1 MTVLWPIVLGYLLG
15 SISFAYIAGRVGRG
29 IDIRTVGSRNA
40 GSHNVMLEVG
50 RLAGSVVAVLDFVK
64 GATPVLLARWMGL
77 PLWAQVAGGVAAV
90 LGHRFPLYL
99 GLLGLGFRGGT
110 GLGASLGA
118 LLALMPL
125 ETFIALGVLGLFYIV
140 IFKSIASSA
149 LVGLG
154 MLALIAW
161 LRGFPTALVLT
172 PLLFLLLQG
181 LFVLPRGVEMWREA
195 DDKKELIL
203 KTWIVDRDARI

>member
-40 GSHNVMLEVG
+40 GSHNTMLEVG
-50 RLAGSVVAVLDFVK
+50 RLTGSIVAVLDLAK
-64 GATPVLLARWMGL
+64 GAAPVLLARYLGL
-77 PLWAQVAGGVAAV
+77 PLWVQVAGGVAAV

-99 GLLGLGFRGGT
+99 GLLGLGFRGGA

-118 LLALMPL
+118 LLVLMPL
-125 ETFIALGVLGLFYIV
+125 ETFIALCILGLFYIV
-140 IFKSIASSA
+140 IFRSIVSSS

-154 MLALIAW
+154 ALALIAW
-161 LRGFPTALVLT
+161 LRGLPTALILV

-181 LFVLPRGVEMWREA
+181 LIVLPIGIALWREA

-203 KTWIVDRDARI
+203 KTWLVDRDARI

>member
-1 MTVLWPIVLGYLLG
+1 MTVLLPIVLGYLLG

-40 GSHNVMLEVG
+40 GSHNTMLEVG
-50 RLAGSVVAVLDFVK
+50 RLAGSIVAVLDFVK
-64 GATPVLLARWMGL
+64 GAAPVLLARWLDL

-118 LLALMPL
+118 LLAMMPL
-125 ETFIALGVLGLFYIV
+125 ETFVALCILGLFYIV
-140 IFKSIASSA
+140 IFRSIISSS
-149 LVGLG
+149 LMGLG
-154 MLALIAW
+154 ALALIAW
-161 LRGFPTALVLT
+161 LRGLPTTLVLA

-181 LFVLPRGVEMWREA
+181 LFVLPRGVVMWREA

-203 KTWIVDRDARI
+203 KTWLVDREARI

>member
-154 MLALIAW
+154 MLTLIAW

-203 KTWIVDRDARI
+203 KTWLVDRDARI